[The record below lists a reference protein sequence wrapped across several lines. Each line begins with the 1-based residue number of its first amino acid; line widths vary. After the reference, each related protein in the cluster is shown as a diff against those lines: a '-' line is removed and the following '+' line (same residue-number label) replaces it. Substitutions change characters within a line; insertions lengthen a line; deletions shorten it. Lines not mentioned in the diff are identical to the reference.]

1 MGKLPLVHTVHLGII
16 QSFLG
21 VRIPDLGP
29 SLGLPRWFS
38 GKESACQCRRCW
50 FDPWIGKIPWRRR
63 WQPPSLFL
71 PGRSHGQRSLAGY
84 RSWGRKERDL
94 TEYTHTHTHTHTP
107 LAQPRPL
114 PVAVVQASFH
124 HSDSWL
130 HQPCLSPGLPA
141 SSCPFL
147 SSFLVIPAQLLV
159 RKLET
164 PSSLSS
170 SRPIL
175 RFSVPLG
182 VHLSIL

>member
-94 TEYTHTHTHTHTP
+94 TEYTHTHTHTHTHTLSTAPPTPCCCCSGQFPP
-107 LAQPRPL
+107 LR
-114 PVAVVQASFH
+114 
-124 HSDSWL
+124 
-130 HQPCLSPGLPA
+130 
-141 SSCPFL
+141 
-147 SSFLVIPAQLLV
+147 FLVTPALSLSWPSSQLLPFPV
-159 RKLET
+159 LI
-164 PSSLSS
+164 LGD
-170 SRPIL
+170 SRSASGQKTGDPQ
-175 RFSVPLG
+175 FPLFFPA
-182 VHLSIL
+182 HS